1 MILPFLF
8 MLDPRIL
15 LFDVNGVYE
24 VIQILFFSTLGII
37 AITSGTQGY
46 FVVKSKIY
54 ESFLL
59 VAIGVCMICPQI
71 PINILTPPFDSVEM
85 RMDPLSYKNQKSKL
99 QVVIDEKDFF

>member
-1 MILPFLF
+1 

-59 VAIGVCMICPQI
+59 VAIGYIIDI
-71 PINILTPPFDSVEM
+71 PDADII
-85 RMDPLSYKNQKSKL
+85 
-99 QVVIDEKDFF
+99 VIENAENFGLVFFCSHDDNS